1 MEIRS
6 FPDQARKRK
15 KESEPTTDDFYKIG
29 KELQNRSGQNLAAN
43 ASENRRFR
51 EFFGTGANVALI
63 AWQLLVYY
71 DLVPE
76 SGLILHML
84 WGMFFYESV
93 SQTGTWLCCCWR
105 IKWSYWRED
114 LAEIFMAIYRCNCW
128 TGAICGKRFCC
139 YCITL
144 IVIVI
149 ASSLIQ

>member
-84 WGMFFYESV
+84 WGMFFMKVYPKQGPGSAAAGG
-93 SQTGTWLCCCWR
+93 S
-105 IKWSYWRED
+105 
-114 LAEIFMAIYRCNCW
+114 N
-128 TGAICGKRFCC
+128 GAIDVKTWRKYLWPFIGAIAELEPYVVSDFA
-139 YCITL
+139 
-144 IVIVI
+144 VIV
-149 ASSLIQ
+149 